1 MKHNAVLI
9 GLVIL
14 IAGAFA
20 VPVGADT
27 QKASGSGGLSIS
39 TVEKTLDFCD
49 AWSYTSRDKNVSLTI
64 EKCDAD
70 SRTLI
75 LKATMRTSKNATLMT
90 KDASAKVVSKV
101 ELKSLSAGT
110 CTAAS
115 KADCTDKSKEGTA
128 YSDLKPTYDKDKGYV
143 LAEKL
148 TEKDLPQTYK
158 LTFDKDDKLDG
169 TVIKLGTNTE
179 ALLFDD
185 DGTDFIINTTDGSGR
200 LLDVAIRSGYGSMYD
215 ASVYGNYWIHGPIDA
230 SGLVMRTV
238 ADTAWVGEASGVTCV
253 MTKANTVMAE
263 IDCNKNDGHIVYRF
277 YAGQPFWSETI
288 WATSAEFKLIGQS
301 IPQSY
306 WVSVLLDGT
315 FYSPVNTL
323 AARVTATEH
332 TVSFL
337 QDTYHVTYMKSTG
350 ETRSNDMLIYGDG
363 SNQNIYDPFSGNN
376 WEQNAIATAWF
387 YFPKNATPITP
398 QIASE
403 ERAIFNRLITYIDPQ
418 QGTKTTSTNIS
429 MAVTANDTGGLFGC
443 DVYYTSNATLL
454 ADGAAPMFAE
464 CNQLGGLNIYIYND
478 TGTAVLDST
487 DLWMHGIN
495 ESGGWTWKDAGGST
509 ITLWNDSAA
518 DGLGTAEAVFIGNDV
533 RFLITNTSMSGG
545 SLPYSNIVISPVS
558 PQTFPMVGTQFN
570 VTWNSTGGEVTSAN
584 LTFNG
589 TVYPMSNVSK
599 VYYVTVPGGVYGAG
613 TYGYVFNAEDTLII
627 GNSTASVN
635 YVVNQATGSA
645 TASSTG
651 GWLYL
656 TGLPT
661 TLSCAGTT
669 PKLYL
674 DHLLI
679 TNPYTATL
687 AVGTYSVVCNS
698 TDTVNYTAASDS
710 KSLHVLPAGI
720 VTSAYDETTG
730 SELVYNLTFYNASYS
745 KSWTNLGI
753 TFFALGNTSLP
764 TGLVTLE
771 FSANLYGQRTYYRTV
786 GGGALENLTAYLLP
800 LASGSYI
807 RFHTLTYTE
816 VGIPGALVQV
826 NRSIGGVTTLIGE
839 MTSDSTGTA
848 TFFLNPLVSY
858 TVYPSKVGY
867 TAGASSITPS
877 GSDYKLYMTAI
888 GTVNVTTQFSNLVWN
903 FTPACG
909 GITNSST
916 TFFYYISDSNSSLNS
931 YGFNVSLPNGT
942 TYSVNGTLPGGSR
955 LNLTL
960 DLRNFSGQTVNITR
974 WFNETGYPLYVFR
987 YGCIVWN
994 TATGNSLF
1002 DQLAALKAGFCPMPA
1017 AGEIP
1022 WCLPLNIMALMV
1034 TTAVG
1039 AVGAARF
1046 GANGGGMAAAATLW
1060 VFTFLTWW
1068 PWQPALLLTL
1078 GMIGVMVMTRR
1089 LG

>member
-1 MKHNAVLI
+1 MMKHNAVLI

-20 VPVGADT
+20 IPVGA
-27 QKASGSGGLSIS
+27 G
-39 TVEKTLDFCD
+39 
-49 AWSYTSRDKNVSLTI
+49 
-64 EKCDAD
+64 
-70 SRTLI
+70 
-75 LKATMRTSKNATLMT
+75 
-90 KDASAKVVSKV
+90 
-101 ELKSLSAGT
+101 
-110 CTAAS
+110 TAAIDDRT
-115 KADCTDKSKEGTA
+115 KIEI
-128 YSDLKPTYDKDKGYV
+128 
-143 LAEKL
+143 
-148 TEKDLPQTYK
+148 
-158 LTFDKDDKLDG
+158 KDDKDIVKSDWL
-169 TVIKLGTNTE
+169 
-179 ALLFDD
+179 
-185 DGTDFIINTTDGSGR
+185 
-200 LLDVAIRSGYGSMYD
+200 
-215 ASVYGNYWIHGPIDA
+215 NY
-230 SGLVMRTV
+230 
-238 ADTAWVGEASGVTCV
+238 
-253 MTKANTVMAE
+253 
-263 IDCNKNDGHIVYRF
+263 
-277 YAGQPFWSETI
+277 
-288 WATSAEFKLIGQS
+288 IGQS
-301 IPQSY
+301 IGLTSAYTEYQFCNPSKEALAVDMAAKSKDTMDYYFTDLKDSVKNSWLEVRTNETTKYSQ
-306 WVSVLLDGT
+306 WVPDIKCVDDVTKNGTKFKNCTDNGKSVDMQGWNWKWSKLTGKEDFKSGGCYNIRLHAT
-315 FYSPVNTL
+315 YPVAFGKDAIAVDNVMQVKGYTYDEYDWWNTSWNY
-323 AARVTATEH
+323 RKNVTIN
-332 TVSFL
+332 VP
-337 QDTYHVTYMKSTG
+337 
-350 ETRSNDMLIYGDG
+350 G
-363 SNQNIYDPFSGNN
+363 SNQPVRFWLNGTDGHLANCNEIRMSDFSGTEVSSNVIWN
-376 WEQNAIATAWF
+376 
-387 YFPKNATPITP
+387 YV
-398 QIASE
+398 S
-403 ERAIFNRLITYIDPQ
+403 
-418 QGTKTTSTNIS
+418 
-429 MAVTANDTGGLFGC
+429 GGNYNCEVL
-443 DVYYTSNATLL
+443 LL
-454 ADGAAPMFAE
+454 ADYTKNYSAYYGNTGIGPPSYTNVLLYADNFYRLESQWNCNPGEVVFATVTGGYMKLKAAS
-464 CNQLGGLNIYIYND
+464 GGLPEAWCFLNG
-478 TGTAVLDST
+478 TGIKDAAWGWKDYTFQVNLSYTAVLTGGPNMISYASKTGCAWD
-487 DLWMHGIN
+487 G
-495 ESGGWTWKDAGGST
+495 SGVTLFGECYNPLQVTTGYKYYSVNRYRLAEARST
-509 ITLWNDSAA
+509 ILSTQGDVTFSA
-518 DGLGTAEAVFIGNDV
+518 
-533 RFLITNTSMSGG
+533 G
-545 SLPYSNIVISPVS
+545 SNFQTMRSNISNSGADVIINDDYRPELTETFVSIDADKFPTTDSGTSLFNGTIGLLEAENVENRWQGVFVWKGGGISEPRFPASEPTVTLATEETNGPNAYIMVSDESVNPAS
-558 PQTFPMVGTQFN
+558 PQTFPPADIKFGINFTAVAGSIDTGWLEANFTGTTLKYVMTNASEIYNRTF
-570 VTWNSTGGEVTSAN
+570 GG
-584 LTFNG
+584 L
-589 TVYPMSNVSK
+589 
-599 VYYVTVPGGVYGAG
+599 GAG
-613 TYGYVFNAEDTLII
+613 TYAYKFNANLTTGVANGTTQSFFI
-627 GNSTASVN
+627 
-635 YVVNQATGSA
+635 VNQATGSA
-645 TASSTG
+645 TASSTA

-710 KSLHVLPAGI
+710 KSLQVLPAGI

-745 KSWTNLGI
+745 RSWTNLGI
-753 TFFALGNTSLP
+753 TFFGLGNTSLP

-771 FSANLYGQRTYYRTV
+771 FSSNLYGQRTYYRTV
-786 GGGALENLTAYLLP
+786 GGGVLENMTAYLLP

-826 NRSIGGVTTLIGE
+826 NRSIGGVNTLIGE

-909 GITNSST
+909 GITNSTT

-942 TYSVNGTLPGGSR
+942 TYSVSGTLPGGST

-994 TATGNSLF
+994 TATGNSLLG
-1002 DQLAALKAGFCPMPA
+1002 QLNALKAGFCPMPA

-1039 AVGAARF
+1039 AIGAARF